1 MIITRYREEGINK
14 AEQKK
19 NERRERKGG
28 KWSIINSLKP
38 NRKKGQKE
46 I

>member
-1 MIITRYREEGINK
+1 MIITRINK